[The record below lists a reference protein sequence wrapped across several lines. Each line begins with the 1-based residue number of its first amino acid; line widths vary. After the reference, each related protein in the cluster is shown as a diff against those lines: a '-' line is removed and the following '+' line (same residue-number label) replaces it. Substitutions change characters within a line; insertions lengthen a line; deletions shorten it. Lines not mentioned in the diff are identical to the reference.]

1 MNKISQ
7 LLTAPEGYAC
17 TGVEGEVTN
26 IYKRSVFSK
35 GDSEN
40 SVQKV
45 IIKDAGGSTIRCAFW
60 GRAEFPYGENTK
72 ILITPTS
79 QGKGLTIKDN
89 EYQGKVN
96 KELNVGD
103 KAGIVQI
110 DEYSDQSEV
119 SSEAPISVAE
129 NTTSSTSSMLP
140 VPLVQ
145 NINLMDLCIQG
156 ATTLR
161 VKYPNM
167 TDDQFQAITSCFFI
181 EGNKQN
187 LGKSMPSQLL

>member
-17 TGVEGEVTN
+17 TGLEGEVSK
-26 IYKRSVFSK
+26 IYKRSVFSNAK
-35 GDSEN
+35 GDN

-45 IIKDAGGSTIRCAFW
+45 IIQDASGSSIRCAFW
-60 GRAEFPYGENTK
+60 GRDEFPYGEGTK

-89 EYQGKVN
+89 EYQGKTT

-103 KAGIVQI
+103 KCGIVQI
-110 DEYSDQSEV
+110 DEYSDQTETE
-119 SSEAPISVAE
+119 SSNAITTAE
-129 NTTSSTSSMLP
+129 NTSSSNASMLP

-145 NINLMDLCIQG
+145 NINLIDLCIQG

-161 VKYPNM
+161 TKYPNM
-167 TDDQFQAITSCFFI
+167 TDDQFQAITSSLFI
-181 EGNKQN
+181 ECNRQN
-187 LGKSMPSQLL
+187 VGKSMPSQLL

>member
-7 LLTAPEGYAC
+7 LLTAPEGYVC
-17 TGVEGEVTN
+17 TGIEGEVSN

-45 IIKDAGGSTIRCAFW
+45 IIKDTSGSSIRCAFW
-60 GRAEFPYGENTK
+60 GRAEFPYGEGTK

-89 EYQGKVN
+89 EYKGQVN

-110 DEYSDQSEV
+110 DEYSDQTEV
-119 SSEAPISVAE
+119 TTEAPISVAE
-129 NTTSSTSSMLP
+129 NTSSSTASMLP

-161 VKYPNM
+161 TKYPNM